1 MGERLS
7 IPLMPLAI
15 EIYIIGEICDIS
27 RITLFL
33 IAFYK
38 NIGNIVL
45 RFVIGYYFKIHR
57 SLKRR
62 TWLGNRWFAATQ
74 ERQGYMADKTIPRP
88 VQPKRKKVKVL
99 VPLAKKKK
107 VKHAKETDPLAL
119 YLKQISRYPLLTAEE
134 EISIGAKIQDA
145 RLQVR
150 LLDESRLTSGLSDEA
165 WANERTQWERELIAI
180 KNRMISSNLRLV
192 VSIAKNYQ
200 HRGLGLLD
208 LIDEGNIGLI
218 EAVERF
224 DYTRGCR
231 FSTYGTWWIR
241 QAIIKSLADKGRVI
255 RIPIHMLNTIKKCY
269 FVAKQLTQDLGRDP
283 YPEELAEKLGMEPK
297 KVKEIMKLS
306 QETASLDTTVDEDN
320 VTHLSD
326 LIKDENVVEPFEE
339 VFSMALQD
347 TLGDVLK
354 NLSQREITIIKLRYG
369 LNGEGPRTLEETGKL
384 LGITRERVRQIQE
397 KAIQKLKEL
406 QELSAFQEES

>member
-1 MGERLS
+1 M
-7 IPLMPLAI
+7 I
-15 EIYIIGEICDIS
+15 EGAS
-27 RITLFL
+27 
-33 IAFYK
+33 
-38 NIGNIVL
+38 
-45 RFVIGYYFKIHR
+45 
-57 SLKRR
+57 
-62 TWLGNRWFAATQ
+62 
-74 ERQGYMADKTIPRP
+74 PRP
-88 VQPKRKKVKVL
+88 PQP
-99 VPLAKKKK
+99 KKKK
-107 VKHAKETDPLAL
+107 ARVPATIVKKKKPKHAKETDPLAL
-119 YLKQISRYPLLTAEE
+119 YLKQISRYVLLTAEE
-134 EISIGAKIQDA
+134 ELQIGEKIQKLRALANDSSFDEASRDA
-145 RLQVR
+145 
-150 LLDESRLTSGLSDEA
+150 SRLKLVEV
-165 WANERTQWERELIAI
+165 
-180 KNRMISSNLRLV
+180 KNRMITSNLRLV

-283 YPEELAEKLGMEPK
+283 RPEELADKLGMDAK

-326 LIKDENVVEPFEE
+326 LIKDDSIVEPFEE
-339 VFSMALQD
+339 VFSMTLQD
-347 TLGDVLK
+347 TLAGVLK
-354 NLSQREITIIKLRYG
+354 NLSQREITIIQLRFG

-406 QELSAFQEES
+406 QELSEYEGEF